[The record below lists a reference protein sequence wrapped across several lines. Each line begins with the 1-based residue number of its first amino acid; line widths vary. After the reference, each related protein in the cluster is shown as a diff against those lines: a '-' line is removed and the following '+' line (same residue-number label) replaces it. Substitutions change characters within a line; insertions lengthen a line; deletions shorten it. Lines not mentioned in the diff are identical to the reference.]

1 MFLRIS
7 IEKAESSRFYNSY
20 TYLTYLLSFSYYIS
34 YYISGIFVT
43 VLLHLRIAISPN
55 VYVELSFWF

>member
-20 TYLTYLLSFSYYIS
+20 TYLPYLLSFSYYIL
-34 YYISGIFVT
+34 YYISNIFVS
-43 VLLHLRIAISPN
+43 VLLHSQVIALYLQMSI
-55 VYVELSFWF
+55 